1 MYYILYVI
9 FLVILKLITVFLFA
23 FFNNNIYYGFCA
35 RNKVIRIFSYLF
47 PARQCRHLEVLEL
60 CGVAEVDRRIAR
72 HMCGVGLECLQALD
86 FTHTPV
92 TPDAVRHFS
101 GRSPYIAHQFIL

>member
-1 MYYILYVI
+1 M
-9 FLVILKLITVFLFA
+9 
-23 FFNNNIYYGFCA
+23 
-35 RNKVIRIFSYLF
+35 
-47 PARQCRHLEVLEL
+47 
-60 CGVAEVDRRIAR
+60 AEVDRRIAR

-101 GRSPYIAHQFIL
+101 GRFLLTLTTDVSIDDTQLM